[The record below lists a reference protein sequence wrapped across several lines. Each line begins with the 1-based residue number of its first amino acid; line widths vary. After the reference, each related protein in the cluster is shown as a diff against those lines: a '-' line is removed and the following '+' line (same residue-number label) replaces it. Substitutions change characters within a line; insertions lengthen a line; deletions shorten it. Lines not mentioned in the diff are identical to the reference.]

1 MKAFTSWRKPVNR
14 EDRLARNETLF
25 REVNE
30 RIEEIRSP
38 EEDQIDFLCE
48 CGVEECKDAVRLT
61 VVEYEKLRADPT
73 TFAVVPGHSIE
84 DIESV
89 VVETERFHVVR
100 KHPGEQD
107 IARSTDPRSRS
118 D

>member
-1 MKAFTSWRKPVNR
+1 VNR

-38 EEDQIDFLCE
+38 GEDQIEFLCE
-48 CGVEECKDAVRLT
+48 CGVEECKDAVTLT
-61 VVEYEKLRADPT
+61 VAEYEKLRADPT
-73 TFAVVPGHSIE
+73 TFAVLPGHSIE

-100 KHPGEQD
+100 KHPRERD
-107 IARSTDPRSRS
+107 IARSSDPRSGS

>member
-1 MKAFTSWRKPVNR
+1 VEKPVNR

-38 EEDQIDFLCE
+38 EEDQIEFLCE

>member
-1 MKAFTSWRKPVNR
+1 MNR

-30 RIEEIRSP
+30 RIEEVRSP
-38 EEDQIDFLCE
+38 EEDQIEFLCE
-48 CGVEECKDAVRLT
+48 CGVEACKDVISLT
-61 VVEYEKLRADPT
+61 VAEYEELRADST

-89 VVETERFHVVR
+89 VAKTERFDVVR
-100 KHPGEQD
+100 KHPSEQD
-107 IARSTDPRSRS
+107 IARSTDPRSPS
-118 D
+118 N

>member
-14 EDRLARNETLF
+14 EHRLARNETLF

-38 EEDQIDFLCE
+38 EEDQIEFLCE
-48 CGVEECKDAVRLT
+48 CGVEECKDAISLT
-61 VVEYEKLRADPT
+61 VPEYERLRADAT

-84 DIESV
+84 DIEDV
-89 VVETERFHVVR
+89 VSETERFHVVR
-100 KHPGEQD
+100 KHPSEKD
-107 IARSTDPRSRS
+107 VARSTDPRSRS
-118 D
+118 N

>member
-1 MKAFTSWRKPVNR
+1 VNR

-38 EEDQIDFLCE
+38 GEDQIEFLCE
-48 CGVEECKDAVRLT
+48 CGVEECKDAVTLT
-61 VVEYEKLRADPT
+61 VAEYEKLRADPT
-73 TFAVVPGHSIE
+73 TFAVLPGHSIE

-100 KHPGEQD
+100 KHPREGD
-107 IARSTDPRSRS
+107 IARSSDPRSGS

>member
-1 MKAFTSWRKPVNR
+1 VNR

-30 RIEEIRSP
+30 RIEDVRSP
-38 EEDQIDFLCE
+38 EEGQIDFLCE
-48 CGVEECKDAVRLT
+48 CGVEECKDAISLT
-61 VVEYEKLRADPT
+61 VTEYEQLRGDPT
-73 TFAVVPGHSIE
+73 TFAVVPGHSIG
-84 DIESV
+84 DIEAV
-89 VVETERFHVVR
+89 VSETERFHVVR
-100 KHPGEQD
+100 KHPSEQD

>member
-1 MKAFTSWRKPVNR
+1 MNR

-30 RIEEIRSP
+30 RIEEVRSP
-38 EEDQIDFLCE
+38 EEDQIEFLCE
-48 CGVEECKDAVRLT
+48 CGVEACKDAISLT
-61 VVEYEKLRADPT
+61 VAEYEELRADPT

-100 KHPGEQD
+100 KHPSEQD
-107 IARSTDPRSRS
+107 IARSTDRRFRS

>member
-1 MKAFTSWRKPVNR
+1 MNR

-38 EEDQIDFLCE
+38 EEDQIEFLCE
-48 CGVEECKDAVRLT
+48 CGVTECKDTVRLT
-61 VVEYEKLRADPT
+61 GAEYEKLRADPI

-84 DIESV
+84 DIESL
-89 VVETERFHVVR
+89 VVETDRFHVVR